1 MRGSRAS
8 SRRCCGT
15 RRDDHDGGR
24 HARSRVLQRAG
35 RHGGPAVHYFVN
47 GGGGAYLSFGTALQ
61 WPSQPP
67 TSDWAHYPTYDAVSA
82 KIEGLSPWWK
92 RPAWWWTR
100 QFGGWPITAE
110 WLSAMFDYNVEPFFQ
125 SFIEVKVE
133 PSAHRV
139 RLIPHGV
146 NGPLTLGDVATSASF
161 RPAGATDQTPLEWI
175 VPMR

>member
-1 MRGSRAS
+1 
-8 SRRCCGT
+8 
-15 RRDDHDGGR
+15 
-24 HARSRVLQRAG
+24 
-35 RHGGPAVHYFVN
+35 
-47 GGGGAYLSFGTALQ
+47 
-61 WPSQPP
+61 
-67 TSDWAHYPTYDAVSA
+67 
-82 KIEGLSPWWK
+82 
-92 RPAWWWTR
+92 
-100 QFGGWPITAE
+100 
-110 WLSAMFDYNVEPFFQ
+110 MFDYNVAPFFQ